1 MAGDS
6 AREHARRA
14 REKAERLHRYA
25 DQWEKGAEGEAH
37 TAEVLRAGLSAEW
50 TVMHDVRWPG
60 RARANID
67 HLAVGPA
74 GIFVI
79 DSKNWSGR
87 VSIAGGVLLQNGR
100 RREQAVVGCAE
111 AALAVARRVPDL
123 ADHISPVLCFTREE
137 RVADRARD
145 VFVCSAST
153 LVELL
158 TTRPRVWDAHAVH
171 LATDRL
177 RSLTPAT
184 QTSARP
190 APPSARPAPRR
201 AATTSARAT
210 PARRA
215 RPHRRRSRTRRVLG
229 GLLLWYL
236 ACCVAYAGLGPLA
249 RANESPG
256 LLVGAYVFLGVMTAA
271 TVSGGRRRRRTS

>member
-25 DQWEKGAEGEAH
+25 DQWEKGADGEAH
-37 TAEVLRAGLSAEW
+37 TAEVLHAGLSAEW

-60 RARANID
+60 RDRANID
-67 HLAVGPA
+67 HVAVGPA

-100 RREQAVVGCAE
+100 RREQAVAGCAE

-123 ADHISPVLCFTREE
+123 ADHVSPVLCFTREE

-177 RSLTPAT
+177 RGLTPAI
-184 QTSARP
+184 QT
-190 APPSARPAPRR
+190 SARPAPRR
-201 AATTSARAT
+201 AATTSSRAT

-215 RPHRRRSRTRRVLG
+215 RPHRRRPRTRKVLG

-249 RANESPG
+249 RASESPG
-256 LLVGAYVFLGVMTAA
+256 LLVGTYMFLGVMTAA
-271 TVSGGRRRRRTS
+271 TVSRGRRRRRTS